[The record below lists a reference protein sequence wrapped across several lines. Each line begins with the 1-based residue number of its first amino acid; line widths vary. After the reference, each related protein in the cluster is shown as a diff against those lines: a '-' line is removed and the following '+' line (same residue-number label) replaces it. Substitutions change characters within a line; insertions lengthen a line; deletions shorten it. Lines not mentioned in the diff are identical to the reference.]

1 MTAGRETDWTLVTA
15 AMATKIATAITTP
28 KTNRPSPRKKPPTVG
43 RQPRKRA
50 TTLDGNALDAVVMKG
65 WYDEAIVV
73 CHGSSTQ

>member
-15 AMATKIATAITTP
+15 AMATKIATAIAT
-28 KTNRPSPRKKPPTVG
+28 PRKTRPTPRKMTPAVG
-43 RQPRKRA
+43 RLPRKRV
-50 TTLDGNALDAVVMKG
+50 TTLDGNALDGAVMKG